1 MRRSARSLDPRAS
14 TQSPPSVFFGS
25 TPEYGRNGQS
35 TGPTTPAATPH
46 LRLRTPASRHEREN
60 GHRHT
65 NSGMC
70 EHTRCFS
77 DGSRRADPP
86 EMWIPAHSRS
96 GYQQY
101 PEAPSVLRPKPK
113 FRHRARAARHR
124 SDKRHAHGRIAK
136 RQIRRSAAAQRRTQP
151 SPSLPGRRPS
161 GEVHRRGAARQV
173 SSDTSLEV
181 RCLSAEA
188 AAVIVTCR
196 IASPTPSA
204 LRVSHSL
211 SGFTPPTPRGSISRH
226 IHP

>member
-1 MRRSARSLDPRAS
+1 MRHSARSLNPRAS
-14 TQSPPSVFFGS
+14 TQSPPSVFFSS

-35 TGPTTPAATPH
+35 TGPTAPAATPL

-65 NSGMC
+65 NSGVC

-113 FRHRARAARHR
+113 SRHRARRP
-124 SDKRHAHGRIAK
+124 SPK
-136 RQIRRSAAAQRRTQP
+136 RQMARTRSHRKAANPTKRSGATKDTAVAELTWTLALRRGPSSRRSPAGVQRH
-151 SPSLPGRRPS
+151 LP
-161 GEVHRRGAARQV
+161 
-173 SSDTSLEV
+173 
-181 RCLSAEA
+181 
-188 AAVIVTCR
+188 
-196 IASPTPSA
+196 
-204 LRVSHSL
+204 
-211 SGFTPPTPRGSISRH
+211 
-226 IHP
+226 